1 MLHGFDFTKI
11 VMLSILIDKIILRIQ
26 IPMIL
31 SSFNTRVLYFRC
43 AAHTQS
49 NW

>member
-1 MLHGFDFTKI
+1 MD
-11 VMLSILIDKIILRIQ
+11 LIYQNLFCCQHYFLRIQ
-26 IPMIL
+26 TPVIL
-31 SSFNTRVLYFRC
+31 SFFNTRDLYLRY

>member
-11 VMLSILIDKIILRIQ
+11 VLLSILYLFLRIQ
-26 IPMIL
+26 IPVIL
-31 SSFNTRVLYFRC
+31 SFFNTRVVYFRY